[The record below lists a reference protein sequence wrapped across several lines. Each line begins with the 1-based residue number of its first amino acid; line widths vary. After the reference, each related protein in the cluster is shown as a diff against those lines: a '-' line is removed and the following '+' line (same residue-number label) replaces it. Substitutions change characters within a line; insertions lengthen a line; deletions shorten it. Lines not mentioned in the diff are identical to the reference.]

1 MERRC
6 HRGSRLLR
14 RLRDASGQLRRH
26 AAALRGERAAGIRRL
41 ASRKR
46 GDLHRACRDAR
57 YKRSWSHRVHH
68 DALRQRHGALRQRG
82 RIARASRPGAVRHR
96 AQPRQD
102 HHRVRGHLPAVAGRT
117 DDLLPAGDYSDRRLN
132 GEDLPS
138 DIRRRARRIRAGRR
152 ACGKTRKQLRPQGEK
167 HAHDAGNTRKER
179 RQNMLAS
186 FANAFKVPELR
197 GKILFTI
204 TILALYRLGA
214 YIPVPGIPFHAFAD
228 AFQGN
233 GVAMVML
240 DLFTGG
246 ALSNFS
252 VFALGIMP
260 YITASIIIQ
269 LLQMDIIPYLTELSK
284 QGATGRKKINQI
296 TRYLGIAFAFIEGY
310 AFAFAF
316 IGKSGDVFEY
326 LYIATILTAGTAFL
340 LWLGD
345 QITQKGIGNGI
356 SLIIMAGII
365 ATLPQMFIDAFTGLV
380 VFDGTAQVI
389 TLGII
394 KFILFVIIYFAI
406 VIGIIFVQESERR
419 VPIQYANKST
429 SAYANSAQSFMP
441 IKINSAGVIPV
452 IFASSLLTIPGILAQ
467 VIKNETFTLVVE
479 KYLTYTTPVGFL
491 IYVILIFFFAYFYTF
506 IQLKPE
512 EFAKNLQENGGYIP
526 GIRPGEETKK
536 HISKILSRLTILG
549 ATFLVVIAGLP
560 ILFSKVTSL
569 PTSVSI
575 GGTGLLIVVGV
586 ALETYKQL
594 EGSILTRSYKRGYS
608 RR

>member
-1 MERRC
+1 MKTMKQLFTPMNKDLR
-6 HRGSRLLR
+6 HRIYFTL
-14 RLRDASGQLRRH
+14 
-26 AAALRGERAAGIRRL
+26 
-41 ASRKR
+41 
-46 GDLHRACRDAR
+46 
-57 YKRSWSHRVHH
+57 
-68 DALRQRHGALRQRG
+68 GALIIFILGISIRV
-82 RIARASRPGAVRHR
+82 PG
-96 AQPRQD
+96 
-102 HHRVRGHLPAVAGRT
+102 T
-117 DDLLPAGDYSDRRLN
+117 
-132 GEDLPS
+132 EDLTS
-138 DIRRRARRIRAGRR
+138 NLSFLELI
-152 ACGKTRKQLRPQGEK
+152 
-167 HAHDAGNTRKER
+167 NT
-179 RQNMLAS
+179 
-186 FANAFKVPELR
+186 
-197 GKILFTI
+197 
-204 TILALYRLGA
+204 LG
-214 YIPVPGIPFHAFAD
+214 
-228 AFQGN
+228 
-233 GVAMVML
+233 
-240 DLFTGG
+240 GG
-246 ALSNFS
+246 ALQNFS
-252 VFALGIMP
+252 IFALGVMP